1 MTGPQPRPLTL
12 SLSPRPR
19 PAITLSLFS
28 CVTSPQPARSPQT
41 QTLSPCLSHSVL
53 SRVCLLL
60 SRGPLSQD
68 SVTWSLSVLSECG
81 FPARIPS
88 SRDRVRL
95 SVTQPCQNVTSHPE
109 SPQRR
114 PSHLASQIQT
124 PQAETP
130 PHLVCHTVL
139 SQPASPQPRP
149 RQAVGLTGSCQ
160 SVTSPQPVPSARSPC
175 RHTRSP
181 QAARDPIPQRSAPG
195 LFFRVPPAGR
205 VARGDSDLRRRL
217 GGCCAS
223 VRRTRP
229 ERPRRLPL

>member
-139 SQPASPQPRP
+139 SERDFSARVPSTETPSGCWSHRLLSECDFSSARPLSPVTLSSHSVPSGCARPNTPAQRPRSLLPRP
-149 RQAVGLTGSCQ
+149 SGGPRG
-160 SVTSPQPVPSARSPC
+160 
-175 RHTRSP
+175 
-181 QAARDPIPQRSAPG
+181 PG
-195 LFFRVPPAGR
+195 
-205 VARGDSDLRRRL
+205 RL
-217 GGCCAS
+217 
-223 VRRTRP
+223 
-229 ERPRRLPL
+229 